1 MTAPTKP
8 RSLCAWAPN
17 TLPSVNLAIA
27 KRALLDI
34 GICEVPPGSNRSGRI
49 DEYVTAVH
57 SPYGSYWCAAAVAA
71 WWREASAETPPSQ
84 GGSCDA
90 WAHWARDT
98 GRWTGGPEIG
108 RAVVY
113 GVPGDASHIGVVV
126 RVYPLLL
133 SVEGNTTIEGFSR
146 NGVAV
151 DLKMVNKARVLGY
164 IDPVPQGMRRTP

>member
-1 MTAPTKP
+1 MTAPINP
-8 RSLCAWAPN
+8 RSLCAWAPAS
-17 TLPSVNLAIA
+17 LPPVNLAIA

-34 GICEVPPGSNRSGRI
+34 GICEMPPGSNRSGRI
-49 DEYVTAVH
+49 DEYVAAVN
-57 SPYGSYWCAAAVAA
+57 SPFGSYWCAAAVAA
-71 WWREASAETPPSQ
+71 WSRESGAETPPTL

-90 WAHWARDT
+90 WARWARDT
-98 GRWTGGPEIG
+98 GRWTANPEIG

-126 RVYPLLL
+126 RVSPLLL
-133 SVEGNTTIEGFSR
+133 SVEGNTTLEGFGR

-151 DLKMVNKARVLGY
+151 DLKLVNRPRVLGY